1 MSVQSFSSDES
12 PSRDGQS
19 VGGGPPGRDA
29 TVDDGELIRLAREG
43 EAAAFDALVRRH
55 ADRLLRMVRNLTGT
69 LEDAEDVTQE
79 TLAAAYFKL
88 DSFAGR
94 SSFFTWL
101 YRIALNKSISRRR
114 KRRIE
119 STHRGQPLC
128 DAAAV
133 DHSDSKTDGNLE
145 RLVRDEQLERLRT
158 AIAQL
163 DPERQQVLVLRDVDA
178 RDYGEI
184 AEILNIP
191 KGTVRSRLHR
201 ARCDLRRLLEADS
214 AGDAIA
220 DDAPSAHLSV
230 EGGEQ

>member
-12 PSRDGQS
+12 FSRDRS
-19 VGGGPPGRDA
+19 

-43 EAAAFDALVRRH
+43 EAAAFDMLVRRH

-69 LEDAEDVTQE
+69 PEDAEDVTQE

-119 STHRGQPLC
+119 TTHTGQPLN
-128 DAAAV
+128 DAAVATEG
-133 DHSDSKTDGNLE
+133 TDRAAAEGLE
-145 RLVRDEQLERLRT
+145 RIVRDEQIERLRA
-158 AIAQL
+158 AISQL
-163 DPERQQVLVLRDVDA
+163 DPERQKVLVLRDVDG

-184 AEILNIP
+184 AEILEIP

-201 ARCDLRRLLEADS
+201 ARCDLRHLLEAD
-214 AGDAIA
+214 ATAA
-220 DDAPSAHLSV
+220 DESV
-230 EGGEQ
+230 GGGER

>member
-12 PSRDGQS
+12 FSRDRS
-19 VGGGPPGRDA
+19 

-43 EAAAFDALVRRH
+43 ESAAFDALVRRH

-119 STHRGQPLC
+119 TTHRGQPLC
-128 DAAAV
+128 DAAA
-133 DHSDSKTDGNLE
+133 TDGSDEKHNQSLD
-145 RLVRDEQLERLRT
+145 RMVQDEQLERLRT
-158 AIAQL
+158 AISQL
-163 DPERQQVLVLRDVDA
+163 DPERQKVLVLRDVDA

-201 ARCDLRRLLEADS
+201 ARCDLRRLLEADQ
-214 AGDAIA
+214 AA
-220 DDAPSAHLSV
+220 DTIGANTTGANGSV
-230 EGGEQ
+230 EGGEKQV